1 VELVGRLVNPTII
14 RHKVESFTKVKAFLD
29 SIQRNSKQSKK
40 VYHTGITHFQN
51 FLNEKYASYSTDTI
65 LQLLNRNEIN
75 VYELLD
81 NFASF
86 LMALKLSAES
96 IQLYMAAVRSYL
108 AYYDVDVIS
117 SKFKRRVKTPKSYRE
132 DEEPIDAKDI
142 GNILLHC
149 NIEDSN
155 LIF

>member
-1 VELVGRLVNPTII
+1 LTAYRGIVE
-14 RHKVESFTKVKAFLD
+14 
-29 SIQRNSKQSKK
+29 QSKK

-51 FLNEKYASYSTDTI
+51 FLNEKYASYSTETI

-75 VYELLD
+75 VYELPD